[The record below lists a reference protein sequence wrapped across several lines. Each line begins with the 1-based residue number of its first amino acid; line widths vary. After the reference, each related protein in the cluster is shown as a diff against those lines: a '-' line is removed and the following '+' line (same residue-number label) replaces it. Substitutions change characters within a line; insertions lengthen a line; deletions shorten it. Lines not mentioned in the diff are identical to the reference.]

1 MATGLLAASVAAL
14 VPLVSGTFS
23 VSHGIATLAVACI
36 AAVGMLVCRTRG
48 QAADARLLHDAA
60 LKGLGPAA
68 EGTPAAMAEAA
79 AVIAALRDEALRNA
93 AAGQAMLEAL
103 DGEAGQSGQARQSG
117 QAGPDAANHP
127 DDAVPYL
134 LLDAKGMVTCA
145 SPALLALLDTGT
157 TAPVALPGTLDA
169 MGLRPAPTD
178 KAGTE
183 LLRNLR
189 ECRAAKGELVIPLAC
204 GTTGNGAGSG
214 ASCLI
219 HLAVSARPITD
230 TAGRAHGSFV
240 LLRNMTRLRAAQCT
254 LASTSSRIER
264 FAADSM
270 SAAGEVTRAAED
282 LATLIQEAN
291 AGAGS
296 QQERT
301 AETATAMEQMNA
313 TVMEVARNA
322 AHAADQAAE
331 TRRRSMDGARQVNE
345 LVAHIDGVEQVI
357 GQLAERVG
365 ALDTQAG
372 NIGQVMN
379 VISDIA
385 DQTNLLALNAAI
397 EAARAGDAGRGF
409 AVVADEVRKL
419 AEKTM
424 NATREVSEVITG
436 IQQSSRAAAREMD
449 GARAAV
455 NEAARRAQDSGT
467 ALSEILALTDN
478 TSIQVQSIATAAEQQ
493 SATSAEINRAVE
505 AITGIA
511 GRTMDMMNHAAQDIF
526 SLAGRSSDL
535 SRTVARITATDE
547 ADDATEAAMAGKA
560 VPCWEFK
567 KCGREKGGAKE
578 REMGICPAWPDH
590 GFSCAGVTGTFCGGS
605 IQETFAKKI
614 GNCAKCDFFKSAS
627 YRRDAHDSQMSGGT
641 SGGALGGTLGRGVRL
656 ELRR

>member
-1 MATGLLAASVAAL
+1 MRYVSPQTLGCAVGTGLLAAGAAAL
-14 VPLVSGTFS
+14 SPLLSGTFS
-23 VSHGIATLAVACI
+23 VSHGIATVLVACI
-36 AAVGMLVCRTRG
+36 AAGGALWCRTRG
-48 QAADARLLHDAA
+48 QIADARLLHDTA
-60 LKGLGPAA
+60 LKGTNAPGTNVH
-68 EGTPAAMAEAA
+68 GTDTPAALAEAA
-79 AVIAALRDEALRNA
+79 TAIAALRDEALRNA
-93 AAGQAMLEAL
+93 AAGQAILEAL
-103 DGEAGQSGQARQSG
+103 DAT
-117 QAGPDAANHP
+117 DAT
-127 DDAVPYL
+127 DGAVPYA
-134 LLDAKGMVTCA
+134 LLDAQGMVACA
-145 SPALLALLDTGT
+145 SPALLALLDAGAT
-157 TAPVALPGTLDA
+157 PPALPASLETL
-169 MGLRPAPTD
+169 GLRLAPAD
-178 KAGTE
+178 AKGAE
-183 LLRNLR
+183 LLRQAR
-189 ECRAAKGELVIPLAC
+189 EGRAATGELAIPLAC
-204 GTTGNGAGSG
+204 GVPGTGTAANTSG
-214 ASCLI
+214 VSCLI
-219 HLAVSARPITD
+219 HLSLAARPITD
-230 TAGRAHGSFV
+230 TAGRLHGSFV
-240 LLRNMTRLRAAQCT
+240 LLRDMTRLRAAQCT

-264 FAADSM
+264 FAATSM
-270 SAAGEVTRAAED
+270 SAADEVSRAAED

-301 AETATAMEQMNA
+301 AETATAMEEMNA
-313 TVMEVARNA
+313 TVVEVARNA

-331 TRRRSMDGARQVNE
+331 TRRRSVDGARQVNE
-345 LVAHIDGVEQVI
+345 LVAHIDGVERVI

-365 ALDTQAG
+365 ALDAQAG

-455 NEAARRAQDSGT
+455 NEAARRAQDSGA
-467 ALSEILALTDN
+467 ALSEILTLTDN

-511 GRTMDMMNHAAQDIF
+511 GRTMEMMNHAAQDIF

-535 SRTVARITATDE
+535 SRTVSRITTDD
-547 ADDATEAAMAGKA
+547 ADDTAATEGKA
-560 VPCWEFK
+560 VPCWDFK

-578 REMGICPAWPDH
+578 KEMGVCPAWPNH
-590 GFSCAGVTGTFCGGS
+590 GFSCAGVTGTFCGGQV
-605 IQETFAKKI
+605 QETFAKKI

-627 YRRDAHDSQMSGGT
+627 YRRDAHDTQMSGAAA
-641 SGGALGGTLGRGVRL
+641 SKARPL

>member
-1 MATGLLAASVAAL
+1 MGVLL
-14 VPLVSGTFS
+14 
-23 VSHGIATLAVACI
+23 
-36 AAVGMLVCRTRG
+36 CRLRG
-48 QAADARLLHDAA
+48 QAGDARLLHDAA
-60 LKGLGPAA
+60 LKGADEPRTPNALG
-68 EGTPAAMAEAA
+68 EAA
-79 AVIAALRDEALRNA
+79 AAISALRDEALRSA

-103 DGEAGQSGQARQSG
+103 DETES
-117 QAGPDAANHP
+117 
-127 DDAVPYL
+127 YL

-145 SPALLALLDTGT
+145 SPALLTLLDTGAT
-157 TAPVALPGTLDA
+157 PPALPATPEAL
-169 MGLRPAPTD
+169 GLRPAPAD
-178 KAGTE
+178 AKSTE
-183 LLRNLR
+183 LLRQAR
-189 ECRAAKGELVIPLAC
+189 EGRAASGEIALSLSC
-204 GTTGNGAGSG
+204 GTAPNKGAGKETDKDG
-214 ASCLI
+214 VPCLI
-219 HLAVSARPITD
+219 HLALSARPITD
-230 TAGRAHGSFV
+230 AAGRAHGSFV
-240 LLRNMTRLRAAQCT
+240 LLRDMTALRAAQCT

-264 FAADSM
+264 FAATSM
-270 SAAGEVTRAAED
+270 SAADEVSRAAED
-282 LATLIQEAN
+282 LAALIQEAN
-291 AGAGS
+291 AGANS

-313 TVMEVARNA
+313 TVVEVARNA

-345 LVAHIDGVEQVI
+345 LVDHIDGVERVI

-365 ALDTQAG
+365 ALDAQAG

-455 NEAARRAQDSGT
+455 NEAARRAQDSGA

-511 GRTMDMMNHAAQDIF
+511 GRTMEMMNHAAQDIF

-535 SRTVARITATDE
+535 SRTVARITH
-547 ADDATEAAMAGKA
+547 DDADGNGTDAAGKA

-567 KCGREKGGAKE
+567 KCGREKGGPKE
-578 REMGICPAWPDH
+578 KEMGVCPAWPDH

-627 YRRDAHDSQMSGGT
+627 YRREAHDMQLSSGKT
-641 SGGALGGTLGRGVRL
+641 ATGRLR

>member
-1 MATGLLAASVAAL
+1 VA
-14 VPLVSGTFS
+14 
-23 VSHGIATLAVACI
+23 
-36 AAVGMLVCRTRG
+36 
-48 QAADARLLHDAA
+48 
-60 LKGLGPAA
+60 
-68 EGTPAAMAEAA
+68 
-79 AVIAALRDEALRNA
+79 RD
-93 AAGQAMLEAL
+93 
-103 DGEAGQSGQARQSG
+103 
-117 QAGPDAANHP
+117 
-127 DDAVPYL
+127 
-134 LLDAKGMVTCA
+134 
-145 SPALLALLDTGT
+145 PALLALLDAGAT
-157 TAPVALPGTLDA
+157 PPSLPASLETL
-169 MGLRPAPTD
+169 GLRPAPAD
-178 KAGTE
+178 AKGAE
-183 LLRNLR
+183 LLRQAR
-189 ECRAAKGELVIPLAC
+189 EGRAAAGELAIPLAC
-204 GTTGNGAGSG
+204 GVPGTGTAANTSG
-214 ASCLI
+214 VPCLI
-219 HLAVSARPITD
+219 HLSLAARPITD
-230 TAGRAHGSFV
+230 TAGRLHGSFV
-240 LLRNMTRLRAAQCT
+240 LLRNMTPLRAAQCT
-254 LASTSSRIER
+254 LASTASRIER
-264 FAADSM
+264 FAATSM
-270 SAAGEVTRAAED
+270 SAADEVSRAAED

-301 AETATAMEQMNA
+301 AETATAMEEMNA
-313 TVMEVARNA
+313 TVVEVARNA

-331 TRRRSMDGARQVNE
+331 TRRRSVDGARQVNE
-345 LVAHIDGVEQVI
+345 LVAHIDGVERVI

-365 ALDTQAG
+365 ALDAQAG
-372 NIGQVMN
+372 NIGQVMS

-455 NEAARRAQDSGT
+455 NEAARRAQDSGA
-467 ALSEILALTDN
+467 ALSEILTLTDN

-511 GRTMDMMNHAAQDIF
+511 GRTMEMMNHAAQDIF

-535 SRTVARITATDE
+535 SRTVSRITT
-547 ADDATEAAMAGKA
+547 DDADHTAATEGKA

-578 REMGICPAWPDH
+578 REMGICPAWPNH
-590 GFSCAGVTGTFCGGS
+590 GFSCAGVTGTFCGGQV
-605 IQETFAKKI
+605 QETFAKKI

-627 YRRDAHDSQMSGGT
+627 YRRDAHDTQMSGT
-641 SGGALGGTLGRGVRL
+641 AAKARPL

>member
-1 MATGLLAASVAAL
+1 MGTGLLAAGVAAL
-14 VPLVSGTFS
+14 APLVSGTLT
-23 VSHGIATLAVACI
+23 VSHGISSLAVACI
-36 AAVGMLVCRTRG
+36 AAVGLLVCRSCG
-48 QAADARLLHDAA
+48 QSADARLLHDAA
-60 LKGLGPAA
+60 LKGGTTFGNASPAIA
-68 EGTPAAMAEAA
+68 DAA
-79 AVIAALRDEALRNA
+79 AAISALRDEALRNA
-93 AAGQAMLEAL
+93 AAGQAILEAL
-103 DGEAGQSGQARQSG
+103 DGQ
-117 QAGPDAANHP
+117 DAHPPKNASLSANST
-127 DDAVPYL
+127 DSSVPYL
-134 LLDAKGMVTCA
+134 LLDTKGMVTCA
-145 SPALLALLDTGT
+145 SPTLLALLD
-157 TAPVALPGTLDA
+157 AVPSPPALPATLEA
-169 MGLRPAPTD
+169 VGLRPAPADST
-178 KAGTE
+178 AAE

-189 ECRAAKGELVIPLAC
+189 EGRAATGELAIPLAC
-204 GTTGNGAGSG
+204 RVPDNGPASG

-240 LLRNMTRLRAAQCT
+240 LLRDMTRLRAAQCS

-264 FAADSM
+264 FAADSI
-270 SAAGEVTRAAED
+270 SAADEVSRAAED

-322 AHAADQAAE
+322 SQAADQAAE
-331 TRRRSMDGARQVNE
+331 TRRRSVDGARQVNE

-365 ALDTQAG
+365 ALDAQAG

-455 NEAARRAQDSGT
+455 NEAARRAQDSGA

-478 TSIQVQSIATAAEQQ
+478 TSVQVQSIATAAEQQ

-535 SRTVARITATDE
+535 SRTVARISATDE
-547 ADDATEAAMAGKA
+547 ADTAEAAAAASKA
-560 VPCWEFK
+560 LPCWEFK
-567 KCGREKGGAKE
+567 KCGREKGGPKE

-590 GFSCAGVTGTFCGGS
+590 GFSCAGVTGTFCGGTV
-605 IQETFAKKI
+605 QETFAKKI

-641 SGGALGGTLGRGVRL
+641 SGGTLGGTVGRGVRL
-656 ELRR
+656 ELRG

>member
-1 MATGLLAASVAAL
+1 MRHFSSQTVFCAIGTGLLAAGAAVL
-14 VPLVSGTFS
+14 VPLVSGTLS
-23 VSHGIATLAVACI
+23 AAHGIASLAAGCI
-36 AAVGMLVCRTRG
+36 AAVGLLICRCCG
-48 QAADARLLHDAA
+48 QKADARLLHDTA
-60 LKGLGPAA
+60 LKDSSAA
-68 EGTPAAMAEAA
+68 AGDTPAAMGDAA
-79 AVIAALRDEALRNA
+79 AIAALRDEALRNA
-93 AAGQAMLEAL
+93 AAGQAILESL
-103 DGEAGQSGQARQSG
+103 DGVE
-117 QAGPDAANHP
+117 
-127 DDAVPYL
+127 PYM
-134 LLDAKGMVTCA
+134 LLDARGMVTCA
-145 SPALLALLDTGT
+145 SPSLLALLDAGSP
-157 TAPVALPGTLDA
+157 APALPASLEA
-169 MGLRPAPTD
+169 LGLRPAPSD
-178 KAGTE
+178 AKGAE
-183 LLRNLR
+183 LLRQAR
-189 ECRAAKGELVIPLAC
+189 EGRAASGEIAIPVAC
-204 GTTGNGAGSG
+204 GMPAGASATAHKDA

-219 HLAVSARPITD
+219 HFTLIARPITD

-240 LLRNMTRLRAAQCT
+240 LLRDMTALRAAQCS

-264 FAADSM
+264 FTADSM
-270 SAAGEVTRAAED
+270 SAADEVTRAAED

-291 AGAGS
+291 AGANS

-301 AETATAMEQMNA
+301 AETATAMEEMNA
-313 TVMEVARNA
+313 TVLEVARNA

-331 TRRRSMDGARQVNE
+331 TRRRSVDGARQVNE

-365 ALDTQAG
+365 ALDAQAG

-455 NEAARRAQDSGT
+455 NEAARRAQDSGA
-467 ALSEILALTDN
+467 ALSEILTLTDN

-535 SRTVARITATDE
+535 SRTVARISSTDGADTA
-547 ADDATEAAMAGKA
+547 EAAAAAGKGL
-560 VPCWEFK
+560 PCWEFK
-567 KCGREKGGAKE
+567 KCGREKGGPKE
-578 REMGICPAWPDH
+578 KEMGICPAWPDH
-590 GFSCAGVTGTFCGGS
+590 GFSCAGVTGTFCGGQV
-605 IQETFAKKI
+605 QETFAKKI

-627 YRRDAHDSQMSGGT
+627 YRRDAHTSQLSGGMSGGT
-641 SGGALGGTLGRGVRL
+641 PGGTAGKGVRL

>member
-1 MATGLLAASVAAL
+1 MGVLL
-14 VPLVSGTFS
+14 
-23 VSHGIATLAVACI
+23 
-36 AAVGMLVCRTRG
+36 CRLRG
-48 QAADARLLHDAA
+48 QAADARMLHDAA
-60 LKGLGPAA
+60 LKGADTPRTPDALG
-68 EGTPAAMAEAA
+68 EAA
-79 AVIAALRDEALRNA
+79 AAISALRDEALRSA

-103 DGEAGQSGQARQSG
+103 DATDG
-117 QAGPDAANHP
+117 AA
-127 DDAVPYL
+127 PYL
-134 LLDAKGMVTCA
+134 LLDAMGTVSCA
-145 SPALLALLDTGT
+145 SPALLALLDTGAT
-157 TAPVALPGTLDA
+157 PAALPATPEWL
-169 MGLRPAPTD
+169 GLRAAPAD
-178 KAGTE
+178 ANGAE
-183 LLRNLR
+183 LLRQIR
-189 ECRAAKGELVIPLAC
+189 EGRAVKGEIALSLAC
-204 GTTGNGAGSG
+204 GTAPSKDADKGAPP
-214 ASCLI
+214 CLI
-219 HLAVSARPITD
+219 HLALSARPITD
-230 TAGRAHGSFV
+230 AAGRAHGSFV
-240 LLRNMTRLRAAQCT
+240 LLRDMTALRAAQCT

-264 FAADSM
+264 FAATSM
-270 SAAGEVTRAAED
+270 SAADEVSRAAED
-282 LATLIQEAN
+282 LAALIQEAN
-291 AGAGS
+291 AGANS

-313 TVMEVARNA
+313 TVVEVARNA

-345 LVAHIDGVEQVI
+345 LVDHIGGVERVI

-365 ALDTQAG
+365 ALDAQAG
-372 NIGQVMN
+372 DIGQVMN

-449 GARAAV
+449 GARSAV
-455 NEAARRAQDSGT
+455 NEAARRAQDSGA

-478 TSIQVQSIATAAEQQ
+478 TSTQVQSIATAAEQQ

-511 GRTMDMMNHAAQDIF
+511 GRTMEMMNHAAQDIF

-535 SRTVARITATDE
+535 SRTVARITH
-547 ADDATEAAMAGKA
+547 DDADGNGADAAGKA

-567 KCGREKGGAKE
+567 KCGREKGGPKE
-578 REMGICPAWPDH
+578 KEMGVCPAWPDH

-627 YRRDAHDSQMSGGT
+627 YQREAHSLQPTPGK
-641 SGGALGGTLGRGVRL
+641 AAPARL
-656 ELRR
+656 RELRR

>member
-1 MATGLLAASVAAL
+1 MLA
-14 VPLVSGTFS
+14 
-23 VSHGIATLAVACI
+23 
-36 AAVGMLVCRTRG
+36 CRTRG

-60 LKGLGPAA
+60 LQGVDEPRTPDALG
-68 EGTPAAMAEAA
+68 EAA
-79 AVIAALRDEALRNA
+79 AAISALRDEALRSA

-103 DGEAGQSGQARQSG
+103 DATDGAE
-117 QAGPDAANHP
+117 
-127 DDAVPYL
+127 PYL

-145 SPALLALLDTGT
+145 SPALLALLDTG
-157 TAPVALPGTLDA
+157 APPLALPATAEAL
-169 MGLRPAPTD
+169 GLRAAPAD
-178 KAGTE
+178 AKGAE
-183 LLRNLR
+183 LLRQIR
-189 ECRAAKGELVIPLAC
+189 EGRAATGEIALSLAC
-204 GTTGNGAGSG
+204 GTAPSKDADKGAPP
-214 ASCLI
+214 CLI
-219 HLAVSARPITD
+219 HLALVARPIAD
-230 TAGRAHGSFV
+230 AAGRVHGSFV
-240 LLRNMTRLRAAQCT
+240 LLRDMTALRAAQCT

-264 FAADSM
+264 FAATSM
-270 SAAGEVTRAAED
+270 SAADEVSRAAED
-282 LATLIQEAN
+282 LASLIQEAN
-291 AGAGS
+291 AGANS

-313 TVMEVARNA
+313 TVVEVARNA

-345 LVAHIDGVEQVI
+345 LVDHIDGVERVI

-365 ALDTQAG
+365 ALDAQAG

-449 GARAAV
+449 GARTAV
-455 NEAARRAQDSGT
+455 NEAARRAQDSGA

-511 GRTMDMMNHAAQDIF
+511 GRTMEMMNHAAQDIF

-535 SRTVARITATDE
+535 SRTVARISH
-547 ADDATEAAMAGKA
+547 DDADATADAAGKA

-567 KCGREKGGAKE
+567 KCGREKGGPKE
-578 REMGICPAWPDH
+578 KEMGVCPAWPDH
-590 GFSCAGVTGTFCGGS
+590 GFSCAGVTGTFCGGK

-627 YRRDAHDSQMSGGT
+627 YRREAHDVQLSSGK
-641 SGGALGGTLGRGVRL
+641 AAPARLL

>member
-1 MATGLLAASVAAL
+1 MGVLL
-14 VPLVSGTFS
+14 
-23 VSHGIATLAVACI
+23 
-36 AAVGMLVCRTRG
+36 CRLRG
-48 QAADARLLHDAA
+48 QAGDARLLRDAA
-60 LKGLGPAA
+60 LKGADEPRTPDALG
-68 EGTPAAMAEAA
+68 EAA
-79 AVIAALRDEALRNA
+79 AAISALRDEALRSA

-103 DGEAGQSGQARQSG
+103 DETE
-117 QAGPDAANHP
+117 
-127 DDAVPYL
+127 PYL
-134 LLDAKGMVTCA
+134 LLDAKGMITCA
-145 SPALLALLDTGT
+145 SPALLALLDAGASLPAT
-157 TAPVALPGTLDA
+157 PEAL
-169 MGLRPAPTD
+169 GLRADPAD
-178 KAGTE
+178 ARGAE
-183 LLRNLR
+183 LLRQTR
-189 ECRAAKGELVIPLAC
+189 EGRAAKGEIALSLAC
-204 GTTGNGAGSG
+204 GTAPSKDADNGAPP
-214 ASCLI
+214 CLI
-219 HLAVSARPITD
+219 HLALSARPITD
-230 TAGRAHGSFV
+230 AAGRAHGSFV
-240 LLRNMTRLRAAQCT
+240 LLRDMTALRAAQCT

-264 FAADSM
+264 FAATSM
-270 SAAGEVTRAAED
+270 SAADEVSRAAED
-282 LATLIQEAN
+282 LAALIQEAN
-291 AGAGS
+291 AGANS

-313 TVMEVARNA
+313 TVVEVARNA

-345 LVAHIDGVEQVI
+345 LVDHIDGVERVI

-365 ALDTQAG
+365 ALDAQAG

-455 NEAARRAQDSGT
+455 NEAARRAQDSGA

-511 GRTMDMMNHAAQDIF
+511 GRTMEMMNHAAQDIF

-535 SRTVARITATDE
+535 SRTVARITH
-547 ADDATEAAMAGKA
+547 DDADGNGTDAAGKA

-567 KCGREKGGAKE
+567 KCGREKGGPKE
-578 REMGICPAWPDH
+578 KEMGVCPAWPDH

-627 YRRDAHDSQMSGGT
+627 YRREAHDMQLSSGKT
-641 SGGALGGTLGRGVRL
+641 ATGRLR